1 MSKKYLFL
9 ILLMIT
15 AVLPA
20 SAVLKEKDLDNTL
33 SILRSELTK
42 TYQDMRQQ
50 EQFMQLGQQRIREN
64 MMDIYTRSSQNSLML
79 YSQKSGYIFDLTYAC
94 HEATD
99 LYNTFQK
106 RTVPF
111 RNYINKFESELT
123 RYDSLIVNLRNMP
136 TMMMTDRAR
145 IDRNVCLTL
154 AVSIRHSIK
163 DNNDQME
170 NYITMYKRTEER
182 LRNMND
188 YANMRY
194 SEIQS
199 NIFLNGGDTYFSII
213 KNLGTQISS
222 AKTSLRG
229 KYSHKRTAARSQWDV
244 KVIFMLFGM
253 IVIYGLIAFGL
264 NVLGIRFIMPRRFKT
279 DNFRAKQWCIILATS
294 VITLAILL
302 MIIKAIFSEQNF
314 LIMASG
320 LLVEYTWLLSV
331 ILVSLLL
338 RLNGDQIKSS
348 FRIYAP
354 LLMMG
359 FIVIS
364 FRIVLIPNDLVNLI
378 FPPILI
384 ICTLWQWIVIRK
396 HNDNI
401 PKSDVFY
408 TYITLVVFLV
418 STVCSMVGYT
428 LLSVQ
433 ILIWWVMQ
441 LTCILTITCISG
453 WLKKIGE
460 RKHFNEKPITVSW
473 FYELITSVAMPIVG
487 VISFIVA
494 IYWAAD
500 VFNMGA
506 TIGKQLSYKFIDTDN
521 FKVSF
526 YGIVQV
532 IILYFVFAYINRVV
546 KELLAIH
553 FEKSDHSTAA
563 SRNVLARNIVQIIVW
578 GAWFLIALSSFHVS
592 NTWLVVVSGGLST
605 GLGFASKDI
614 LENIYYGI
622 SLMAGRVKIGD
633 LIEVGGTR
641 GIVSS
646 INYTSTML
654 EIPDGSVIAFQNSQ
668 LFTENYKN
676 LTKNHGYEL
685 DKIEV
690 GVAYG
695 SDIDSVRKM
704 LIENIS
710 QLDFLEKS
718 KPVGVVL
725 DNFADSCLTLKV
737 LVWVPVMTFYAS
749 DGAVRECIYK
759 TLNANSIEIP
769 FPQTDVHLRG

>member
-1 MSKKYLFL
+1 MSKKFLFF
-9 ILLMIT
+9 ILLMIA

-20 SAVLKEKDLDNTL
+20 DAVLKEKDLDNTL

-111 RNYINKFESELT
+111 RNYINKFDSELT
-123 RYDSLIVNLRNMP
+123 RYDSLIVNLKNMP
-136 TMMMTDRAR
+136 TMMMSEKAK

-163 DNNDQME
+163 DNSEQME
-170 NYITMYKRTEER
+170 SYITMYKRTEER

-194 SEIQS
+194 AEIQS
-199 NIFLNGGDTYFSII
+199 NIFLNGGDSYFTII
-213 KNLGTQISS
+213 KNIGTQINS
-222 AKTSLRG
+222 AKASLVG
-229 KYSHKRTAARSQWDV
+229 KYKHRRAATRSQWDA
-244 KVIFMLFGM
+244 KVIMILFTM
-253 IVIYGLIAFGL
+253 IFIYGLLAFGL
-264 NVLGIRFIMPRRFKT
+264 NVLCIRFIMPKRFKT
-279 DNFRAKQWCIILATS
+279 ESFHAKQWCIILATS
-294 VITLAILL
+294 VITLAVLL

-320 LLVEYTWLLSV
+320 LLVEYTWLLGV

-354 LLMMG
+354 LIMMG

-378 FPPILI
+378 FPPILV
-384 ICTLWQWIVIRK
+384 ICTLWQWAVIRK

-408 TYITLVVFLV
+408 TYITLTVFVV
-418 STVCSMVGYT
+418 STICSMIGYT

-441 LTCILTITCISG
+441 LTCVLTITCLMG
-453 WLKKIGE
+453 WLMKIGE
-460 RKHFNEKPITVSW
+460 RKKFSERPVTESW
-473 FYELITSVAMPIVG
+473 FYDLIISVVVPVIG
-487 VISFIVA
+487 VMSFVAA

-506 TIGKQLSYKFIDTDN
+506 TIGKQLSHKFIDTDN

-532 IILYFVFAYINRVV
+532 VVLYFLFAYINRVV

-578 GAWFLIALSSFHVS
+578 GAWFLIMLSSFHVS

-641 GIVSS
+641 GVVSS

-676 LTKNHGYEL
+676 LTKNNGYER
-685 DKIEV
+685 DKIEI

-695 SDIDSVRKM
+695 SDIDKVREM
-704 LIENIS
+704 LVENIS
-710 QLDFLEKS
+710 QLDFLDKT
-718 KPVGVVL
+718 KPVTVIL
-725 DNFADSCLTLKV
+725 DSFADSCVSLSV
-737 LVWVPVMTFYAS
+737 LVWVPVLTFYPS

-759 TLNANSIEIP
+759 TLNAHNIEIP
-769 FPQTDVHLRG
+769 FPQTDVHIRG